1 MKMRLERFAAALAP
15 LVVFATVGCDR
26 HDSSPSSAAPGIN
39 SASAAAP
46 SSVVRVTA
54 DDRGFTPSSI
64 AVNKGQ
70 PTTLQFVRTS
80 DSTCA
85 KEVVVPALHIHKSLP
100 LNTPVDIPLA
110 ADDEKTYA
118 FACGMGMLKGQVVV
132 R

>member
-1 MKMRLERFAAALAP
+1 MRLEMFAGALAP
-15 LVVFATVGCDR
+15 LVLLAAVGCDH
-26 HDSSPSSAAPGIN
+26 HDSSLSSAGPAAA
-39 SASAAAP
+39 SASAPAP
-46 SSVVRVTA
+46 SNVVRVTA

-85 KEVVVPALHIHKSLP
+85 KEVVVPALNINKSLP

-110 ADDEKTYA
+110 ADDAKTYA
-118 FACGMGMLKGQVVV
+118 FACGMGMFKGEVVV